1 MNRAI
6 QDKHPRN
13 RAKRFRALLQLQ
25 NTTVWKVLN
34 ENVVAIQII
43 LAVLLLFLKF
53 IIFLAFVSAC
63 SHFWQAFIISL
74 MVNV

>member
-13 RAKRFRALLQLQ
+13 RAKRQLQ

-34 ENVVAIQII
+34 ENVVAILWSESQIHS
-43 LAVLLLFLKF
+43 LK
-53 IIFLAFVSAC
+53 I
-63 SHFWQAFIISL
+63 
-74 MVNV
+74 

>member
-1 MNRAI
+1 MKLSSIIQCVIPPLDPRMNRAI

-34 ENVVAIQII
+34 ENVVAILWSESRIHS
-43 LAVLLLFLKF
+43 LK
-53 IIFLAFVSAC
+53 I
-63 SHFWQAFIISL
+63 
-74 MVNV
+74 

>member
-13 RAKRFRALLQLQ
+13 RAKRFRALLHLQ

-34 ENVVAIQII
+34 ENVVAILWSESQIHS
-43 LAVLLLFLKF
+43 LK
-53 IIFLAFVSAC
+53 I
-63 SHFWQAFIISL
+63 
-74 MVNV
+74 

>member
-13 RAKRFRALLQLQ
+13 RAKRFRALLHLQ

-34 ENVVAIQII
+34 ENVVD
-43 LAVLLLFLKF
+43 LDHWLFF
-53 IIFLAFVSAC
+53 C
-63 SHFWQAFIISL
+63 RSL
-74 MVNV
+74 EFTI